1 VDTQQIVAEIKNMN
15 MSYLLLAQQMICA
28 DKSMAVYRLGLS
40 QEIVQLIEGLSA
52 AQIIKLASSP
62 VMLTR
67 FRFDDAAILN
77 MLTHDHK
84 DCAQAHA
91 HVAILLASQPL
102 EEIR

>member
-1 VDTQQIVAEIKNMN
+1 MN
-15 MSYLLLAQQMICA
+15 YLLLAQQIIHA
-28 DKSMAVYRLGLS
+28 DKSMAVCRLGLS
-40 QEIVQLIEGLSA
+40 QEIVQLIGGLSA

-84 DCAQAHA
+84 NCAQAHA